1 MPIAYVLKRYPRYSE
16 TFVVSEILAHEA
28 AGLDIQIFA
37 LRPPS
42 DTHFQDI
49 ISRVKAPV
57 RYLPSGEGLRT
68 DFWLA
73 LQAAADILPQFWA
86 RLATAQ
92 GESAQEVYQASLL
105 ACEAVAQGI
114 THFHAHFGTSA
125 TTVARLASHFT
136 DIPYTFTAHAKD
148 IFHET
153 VQPDDLRRKLNDAA
167 AVVTVSDYN
176 RQYLHQQYGESAASV
191 QHIYNGLDLEQF
203 AYAEPRQRPPHI
215 IAVGRLVE
223 KKGFA
228 DLIKACGLLVQR
240 QVEFRC
246 DIVGTGELAAELQ
259 AQIEAAKLQ
268 PWVSLIGPQPQ
279 RDIKRWVQEAAV
291 FAAPCVVGSDGN
303 RDGLPTVLLEAM
315 ALGTPCV
322 STDVTGIPE
331 VLQHEVTGLQV
342 PQRDPVALA
351 LALERLLRNAHLRVA
366 LATQARQR
374 IEANFDIHTN
384 AAQLR
389 RVFRQLGGEMP
400 RSSAYADIA
409 YADVKADSL
418 GNTPSPW
425 QGSPSPTEPNPTL
438 QEVR

>member
-1 MPIAYVLKRYPRYSE
+1 MSIAYVLKRYPRYSE

-28 AGLDIQIFA
+28 TGLEIKIFA
-37 LRPPS
+37 LRPPM

-57 RYLPSGEGLRT
+57 RYLPSGAGRRT
-68 DFWLA
+68 NFWQA
-73 LQAAADILPQFWA
+73 LQAAADMLPQFWS
-86 RLATAQ
+86 RLAMAA
-92 GESAQEVYQASLL
+92 GEPVQEVYQAALL

-176 RQYLHQQYGESAASV
+176 MQYLRQQYGESAASV
-191 QHIYNGLDLEQF
+191 QRIYNGLDLEQF
-203 AYAEPRQRPPHI
+203 AYAEPRQRPPQI
-215 IAVGRLVE
+215 LAVGRLVE
-223 KKGFA
+223 KKGFG

-246 DIVGTGELAAELQ
+246 NLVGTGELAAELQ
-259 AQIEAAKLQ
+259 AQIEAANLQ
-268 PWVSLIGPQPQ
+268 PWVSLVGPQPQ
-279 RDIKRWVQEAAV
+279 REIKRWVQEAAV

-351 LALERLLRNAHLRVA
+351 LALERLLRDAHLRVS
-366 LATQARQR
+366 LATQARQQ

-389 RVFRQLGGEMP
+389 RVFRQVGGKTP
-400 RSSAYADIA
+400 RSQSPAA
-409 YADVKADSL
+409 VKADSL
-418 GNTPSPW
+418 NHASSQVSGSSNT
-425 QGSPSPTEPNPTL
+425 TEPNSTL

>member
-1 MPIAYVLKRYPRYSE
+1 MPIAYILKRYPRYSE

-28 AGLDIQIFA
+28 TGLDIRIFA
-37 LRPPS
+37 LRPPM

-57 RYLPSGEGLRT
+57 RYLPSGEGRRT
-68 DFWLA
+68 DFWQA
-73 LQAAADILPQFWA
+73 LQTAAEVLPQFWS
-86 RLATAQ
+86 RLAMAD
-92 GESAQEVYQASLL
+92 GEPAQEVYQAALL

-176 RQYLHQQYGESAASV
+176 VQYLRQQYGESAASV
-191 QHIYNGLDLEQF
+191 QRIYNGLDLEQF

-215 IAVGRLVE
+215 LAVGRLVE
-223 KKGFA
+223 KKGFG
-228 DLIKACGLLVQR
+228 DLIKACGLLAQR
-240 QVEFRC
+240 QVDFRC
-246 DIVGTGELAAELQ
+246 DIVGTGELAADLQ
-259 AQIEAAKLQ
+259 AQIEAANLQ

-279 RDIKRWVQEAAV
+279 AEIKRWVQSAAV
-291 FAAPCVVGSDGN
+291 FAAPCVVGTDGN

-351 LALERLLRNAHLRVA
+351 LALERLLRDAHLRVA
-366 LATQARQR
+366 LATHARQR
-374 IEANFDIHTN
+374 IETNFNIHTN
-384 AAQLR
+384 AAHLR
-389 RVFRQLGGEMP
+389 RVFRQVGGRMP
-400 RSSAYADIA
+400 RAESRPDLQ
-409 YADVKADSL
+409 ADSL
-418 GNTPSPW
+418 DSAPSNASSHL
-425 QGSPSPTEPNPTL
+425 QGSATSTEPNPTL